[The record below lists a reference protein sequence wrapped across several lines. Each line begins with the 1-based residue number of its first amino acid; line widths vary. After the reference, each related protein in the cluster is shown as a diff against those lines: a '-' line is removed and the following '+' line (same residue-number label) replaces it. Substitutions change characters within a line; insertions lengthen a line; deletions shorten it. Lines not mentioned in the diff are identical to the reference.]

1 MTRSLP
7 QTSSGPDDVGGTD
20 GRLSSFEQ
28 NPYHVAMPLGAWA
41 GLTGLD
47 TMIAFLKRFCRDD
60 DGAAMVEY
68 ALLVALIAL
77 VAIVGVTATGT
88 SLNAQFA
95 KMSCKIATPSAEC
108 AQQ

>member
-1 MTRSLP
+1 MKHLF
-7 QTSSGPDDVGGTD
+7 D
-20 GRLSSFEQ
+20 
-28 NPYHVAMPLGAWA
+28 
-41 GLTGLD
+41 
-47 TMIAFLKRFCRDD
+47 RFRREE

-95 KMSCKIATPSAEC
+95 KISCKIATPSSDC
-108 AQQ
+108 STAQ